1 MMSKKKIITLFL
13 ACLSGF
19 LLYTGQAKAI
29 CACEQAAPEVQEAAA
44 DAIFIGKT
52 IGPTEAAGNGIWTTL
67 VVESMKK
74 ETEAA
79 KIIMAATVMPGEQR
93 VRIAQRLSNCNF
105 VFEADKTYLVY
116 AIIAQSE
123 KGVGYLS
130 TGQCAG
136 TKEITEE
143 PQAQE
148 DLPEQKSE
156 EQTENKGQ

>member
-1 MMSKKKIITLFL
+1 MTKKKIIMFFL

-19 LLYTGQAKAI
+19 LLYAGHAEAI
-29 CACEQAAPEVQEAAA
+29 CSCEQVAPEAQEAAA

-52 IGPTEAAGNGIWTTL
+52 LGSSEEAGNGIWTTL
-67 VVESMKK
+67 IVESMKK

-93 VRIAQRLSNCNF
+93 IRIAQRLSNCNF
-105 VFEADKTYLVY
+105 LFEANKTYLVY

-143 PQAQE
+143 PQGQE